1 MTAATQSGATG
12 GQTAREQPA
21 LLEFRNIRIVYD
33 NAIEAIR
40 DVSIAVPEGGIVALL
55 GSNGAG
61 KSTLLKAMSGILYTE
76 EGEIENGSI
85 RFRDEDVHRL
95 PPDELV
101 RRGIVQV
108 PEGRRVFP
116 ALTIDENLQM
126 GGYTRTKAEARE
138 HRDKVFALFPRL
150 FERRDQIA
158 GYMSGGEQQ
167 MLAIGRAL
175 MTDPVLLALD
185 EPSLGLAPLI
195 IDRIYEVIVRLRDEM
210 KMTVL
215 LVEQNAQRAL
225 DIADYAYILE
235 TGRVVLDG
243 TAQEA
248 RRQRGRAGI
257 LSRRLLLGP
266 QEPAR
271 RQALQA
277 AQEVAVVTAL
287 LTVENLSKRFGG
299 LQAVAD
305 VSLSVTSGEIC
316 SVIGPNGAGKT
327 TLFNMISGV
336 LRPSGGR
343 MVFDGI
349 DLVDRLAL
357 AVRRASAS
365 AAPSR
370 TWRCSSTAP
379 WSRTS

>member
-1 MTAATQSGATG
+1 MAMTTQAETVGSHTRAED
-12 GQTAREQPA
+12 AR

-40 DVSIAVPEGGIVALL
+40 DVSIAVPEGSIVALL

-61 KSTLLKAMSGILYTE
+61 KSTLLKAMSGILHTE
-76 EGEIENGSI
+76 EGEVENGSI
-85 RFRDEDVHRL
+85 RFRDQEVHRL
-95 PPDELV
+95 APDELV

-138 HRDKVFALFPRL
+138 RRDKVFALFPRL

-225 DIADYAYILE
+225 DIADYGYILE

-243 TAQEA
+243 TARKLAANEDVREFYLGVSSSGRKSLRDVKHYK
-248 RRQRGRAGI
+248 RRKRW
-257 LSRRLLLGP
+257 LS
-266 QEPAR
+266 
-271 RQALQA
+271 
-277 AQEVAVVTAL
+277 
-287 LTVENLSKRFGG
+287 
-299 LQAVAD
+299 
-305 VSLSVTSGEIC
+305 
-316 SVIGPNGAGKT
+316 
-327 TLFNMISGV
+327 
-336 LRPSGGR
+336 
-343 MVFDGI
+343 
-349 DLVDRLAL
+349 
-357 AVRRASAS
+357 
-365 AAPSR
+365 
-370 TWRCSSTAP
+370 
-379 WSRTS
+379 